1 MTSMAVL
8 AALTAASLAAGPSG
22 QRRLTDKEIFETY
35 RDNVVAVTY
44 TLRPLEKPTGGEGR
58 KVEEAICGVLVD
70 ASGLIVTSA
79 DPFPDPGGDPKTTL
93 GPVEFKVHRPAGRPL
108 EAEAIGLDREL
119 NLAYLRLRTLPPGLR
134 PLGFDSRDG
143 LQVGDEVVVLGVM
156 AKKYNYEP
164 ILYKGI
170 VNAAVTRPRKMY
182 SLDLNLQDLS
192 IGGLVVSRSGEAVGI
207 IGEDVLTEP
216 PANDRMPANILSIF
230 GSFTQGR
237 RVGYPMVFPYPLFA
251 SGLASPPP
259 LEAAEK
265 RSWLGI
271 VMQPLDEDLIQYWKL
286 DVEGGII
293 ISSVV
298 EGSPAEKAG
307 LEPADI
313 LVSLQGEPLNVN
325 RDEDLA
331 DFRRRIERLGV
342 GELVDLAFLRQ
353 GERKSLS
360 LSLGEAPKT
369 AWTAEEVEDEDL
381 GLTVR
386 EITMDDL
393 LGQNLDPDT
402 RGVVVSETER
412 AGWAQLG
419 GVQPGDIV
427 QSIDGRPIT
436 DLPSFRAQTDRLR
449 EEKPEA
455 TLFFVLRQTETLFL
469 RVRTPWD
476 ASRGGT

>member
-1 MTSMAVL
+1 
-8 AALTAASLAAGPSG
+8 
-22 QRRLTDKEIFETY
+22 
-35 RDNVVAVTY
+35 
-44 TLRPLEKPTGGEGR
+44 
-58 KVEEAICGVLVD
+58 
-70 ASGLIVTSA
+70 
-79 DPFPDPGGDPKTTL
+79 
-93 GPVEFKVHRPAGRPL
+93 
-108 EAEAIGLDREL
+108 
-119 NLAYLRLRTLPPGLR
+119 
-134 PLGFDSRDG
+134 
-143 LQVGDEVVVLGVM
+143 
-156 AKKYNYEP
+156 
-164 ILYKGI
+164 
-170 VNAAVTRPRKMY
+170 
-182 SLDLNLQDLS
+182 
-192 IGGLVVSRSGEAVGI
+192 
-207 IGEDVLTEP
+207 
-216 PANDRMPANILSIF
+216 
-230 GSFTQGR
+230 
-237 RVGYPMVFPYPLFA
+237 MVFPYPLFA
-251 SGLASPPP
+251 SGLASPPA
-259 LEAAEK
+259 LKAAEK

-271 VMQPLDEDLIQYWKL
+271 VMQPLDEDLIEYWKL

-307 LEPADI
+307 LKSADI
-313 LVSLQGEPLNVN
+313 LVSLQGEPLHINK
-325 RDEDLA
+325 DEDLA

-369 AWTAEEVEDEDL
+369 AWTAEEIEDEDL

-427 QSIDGRPIT
+427 RSIDGHPVT
-436 DLPSFRAQTDRLR
+436 DLTSFRAQSDRLR
-449 EEKPEA
+449 EQKPEA
-455 TLFFVLRQTETLFL
+455 TLFFVLRQTETVFL
-469 RVRTPWD
+469 RLRTPWG